1 MNLERATK
9 EGNSP
14 VNKKFIFPAIIALLT
29 LCQKGEVL
37 PDTCNLVGRK
47 PKHVRVIELYGRE
60 DRLPR
65 LNIFHDR

>member
-14 VNKKFIFPAIIALLT
+14 VDKKFIFPAIIALLT

-47 PKHVRVIELYGRE
+47 PKHHRKMTMGGR
-60 DRLPR
+60 
-65 LNIFHDR
+65 IVSQG